1 MQCNKLETTME
12 IYGETNKLTNIINDY
27 QLIRKHYG
35 TLAVNIQHRLDE
47 FAAARTLRDI
57 PSTPPPRCHAL
68 KGNRKEQF
76 AVSLNGNYRLVFKG
90 YDKDDKLSVD
100 KDEIVTVSIIDI
112 EDYHKK

>member
-1 MQCNKLETTME
+1 ME
-12 IYGETNKLTNIINDY
+12 IIGASKKITKRINNQQLLQKYYGA
-27 QLIRKHYG
+27 
-35 TLAVNIQHRLDE
+35 LAVNIQHRLDE

-68 KGNRKEQF
+68 KGKRKEQF
-76 AVSLNGNYRLVFKG
+76 AVNLNGNYRLVFVG

-112 EDYHKK
+112 EDYHN